1 MPVVLGNELRQRKQ
15 IAVFLRELEIIMG
28 ERNKGSDRPR
38 VLVLGASGLNGGAI
52 VTQLSEM
59 GAVEVVRGARD
70 PRTVASWKDQGK
82 PAVLIDLDDPQ
93 SFPAALE
100 GIDRLFLM
108 TGYTIHMVHQ
118 MKTITDAAVDAGVSF
133 IVHLGVFGNGRS
145 TDPHFAW
152 HELVERY
159 IEGSGVAWCHL
170 HPHVFMENL
179 LTVMRPVDGALRWP
193 MGDKRVG
200 WVASDDIA
208 AVAAKVLAEGPE
220 RHAGK
225 NYYLSTD
232 VLNGIEVARVLSR
245 ATDRPIEALVMTPDD
260 LAFGVASGQVV
271 MPGNIEA
278 NYAAS
283 MLEWAR
289 QTFDGRMAYSAVTT
303 GTVATLLGRPPIKL
317 EAWARQHRSDI
328 GA

>member
-1 MPVVLGNELRQRKQ
+1 
-15 IAVFLRELEIIMG
+15 MG

-52 VTQLSEM
+52 VAQLDEM
-59 GAVEVVRGARD
+59 GGVEVVRGARD
-70 PRTVASWKDQGK
+70 PRTVASWKDEGK
-82 PAVLIDLDDPQ
+82 AAVLIDLDDPQ

-179 LTVMRPVDGALRWP
+179 LTVMRPVGGALRWP
-193 MGDKRVG
+193 MGDKPVG

-232 VLNGIEVARVLSR
+232 VLNGMEVAGVLSR

-260 LAFGVASGQVV
+260 LALGVASGQVV

-289 QTFDGRMAYSAVTT
+289 QTFDGRMGYSAVTT
-303 GTVATLLGRPPIKL
+303 DTFATLLGRPPINL
-317 EAWARQHRSDI
+317 EDWARQHRSDI

>member
-1 MPVVLGNELRQRKQ
+1 
-15 IAVFLRELEIIMG
+15 MG
-28 ERNKGSDRPR
+28 ERDKGSHRPR

-52 VTQLSEM
+52 VAQLGEM
-59 GAVEVVRGARD
+59 SGVEVVRGARD
-70 PRTVASWKDQGK
+70 PRTVASWKDEGK
-82 PAVLIDLDDPQ
+82 AAVRIDLDDPL

-193 MGDKRVG
+193 MGDRRVG

-232 VLNGIEVARVLSR
+232 VLNGTEVAGVLSR
-245 ATDRPIEALVMTPDD
+245 ATARPIRALVMTPDD
-260 LAFGVASGQVV
+260 LALGVASGQVV

-289 QTFDGRMAYSAVTT
+289 QTFDGRMDYSAVTT
-303 GTVATLLGRPPIKL
+303 DTVATLLGRPPISL
-317 EAWARQHRSDI
+317 EDWARQHRSKI
-328 GA
+328 AA

>member
-1 MPVVLGNELRQRKQ
+1 MAK
-15 IAVFLRELEIIMG
+15 
-28 ERNKGSDRPR
+28 K
-38 VLVLGASGLNGGAI
+38 
-52 VTQLSEM
+52 
-59 GAVEVVRGARD
+59 
-70 PRTVASWKDQGK
+70 
-82 PAVLIDLDDPQ
+82 
-93 SFPAALE
+93 
-100 GIDRLFLM
+100 
-108 TGYTIHMVHQ
+108 
-118 MKTITDAAVDAGVSF
+118 
-133 IVHLGVFGNGRS
+133 FGNGGRS

-179 LTVMRPVDGALRWP
+179 LTVMRPVGGALRWP
-193 MGDKRVG
+193 MGDKPVG

-208 AVAAKVLAEGPE
+208 AVAARVLAEGPE

-232 VLNGIEVARVLSR
+232 VLNGMEVAGVLSR
-245 ATDRPIEALVMTPDD
+245 ATDRRIQALVMTPDD
-260 LAFGVASGQVV
+260 LALGVASGQVV

-289 QTFDGRMAYSAVTT
+289 QTFDGRMALWPALMGDDRHRCGRCSADRRSNWKTGRSSIAPTSEPDENGCRRHSFPHHCAYSD
-303 GTVATLLGRPPIKL
+303 GFWGRTWKRGYTSPMGM
-317 EAWARQHRSDI
+317 ARTRPS
-328 GA
+328 

>member
-1 MPVVLGNELRQRKQ
+1 
-15 IAVFLRELEIIMG
+15 MG
-28 ERNKGSDRPR
+28 EQAKRAGRTR
-38 VLVLGASGLNGGAI
+38 VLVLGASGLNGGALVALLGKMDGI
-52 VTQLSEM
+52 
-59 GAVEVVRGARD
+59 EVVRGARD
-70 PRTVASWKDQGK
+70 PRTVTRWKDEGK
-82 PAVLIDLDDPQ
+82 AAVRIDLDDPL
-93 SFPAALE
+93 SFPAALA
-100 GIDRLFLM
+100 GVDRLFLM

-170 HPHVFMENL
+170 HRMSSMENL

-220 RHAGK
+220 RHAAK

-232 VLNGIEVARVLSR
+232 VLNGTDVAGVLSR
-245 ATDRPIEALVMTPDD
+245 ATDRPIQALVMTPDD
-260 LAFGVASGQVV
+260 LALGVASGQVV
-271 MPGNIEA
+271 MPGYVEA

-289 QTFDGRMAYSAVTT
+289 QTFD
-303 GTVATLLGRPPIKL
+303 
-317 EAWARQHRSDI
+317 
-328 GA
+328 

>member
-1 MPVVLGNELRQRKQ
+1 MNK
-15 IAVFLRELEIIMG
+15 
-28 ERNKGSDRPR
+28 RNKGSDRPR

-52 VTQLSEM
+52 VAQLGEM
-59 GAVEVVRGARD
+59 DGVEVVRGARD
-70 PRTVASWKDQGK
+70 PRIVASWKDEGK
-82 PAVLIDLDDPQ
+82 AAVRIDLDDPQ
-93 SFPAALE
+93 SFPAALK

-179 LTVMRPVDGALRWP
+179 LTVMRPVGGALRWP
-193 MGDKRVG
+193 RGDKRVG

-232 VLNGIEVARVLSR
+232 VLNGMEVAGVLSR
-245 ATDRPIEALVMTPDD
+245 ATDRPIQALVMTPDD
-260 LAFGVASGQVV
+260 LALGVASGQVV

-278 NYAAS
+278 N
-283 MLEWAR
+283 
-289 QTFDGRMAYSAVTT
+289 
-303 GTVATLLGRPPIKL
+303 
-317 EAWARQHRSDI
+317 
-328 GA
+328 

>member
-1 MPVVLGNELRQRKQ
+1 
-15 IAVFLRELEIIMG
+15 MG
-28 ERNKGSDRPR
+28 ERNKESDRPR

-52 VTQLSEM
+52 VAQLGEM
-59 GAVEVVRGARD
+59 GGVEVVRGARD
-70 PRTVASWKDQGK
+70 PRTVASWKDEGK
-82 PAVLIDLDDPQ
+82 AAVLIDLDDPQ
-93 SFPAALE
+93 SFPAALK

-108 TGYTIHMVHQ
+108 TGYTIHMVHP

-179 LTVMRPVDGALRWP
+179 LTVMRPVGGALRWP
-193 MGDKRVG
+193 MGDKPVG

-232 VLNGIEVARVLSR
+232 VLNGMEVAGVLSR
-245 ATDRPIEALVMTPDD
+245 ATDRRIQALVMTPDD
-260 LAFGVASGQVV
+260 LALGVASGQVV

-289 QTFDGRMAYSAVTT
+289 QTFDGRMAYSEVATD
-303 GTVATLLGRPPIKL
+303 TVATLLGRSPIKL
-317 EAWARQHRSDI
+317 EDWARQHRSDL
-328 GA
+328 GT

>member
-1 MPVVLGNELRQRKQ
+1 
-15 IAVFLRELEIIMG
+15 MG
-28 ERNKGSDRPR
+28 ERDKGSDRPR
-38 VLVLGASGLNGGAI
+38 ILVLGASGLNGGAI
-52 VTQLSEM
+52 VAQLGEM
-59 GAVEVVRGARD
+59 GGVEVVRGARD
-70 PRTVASWKDQGK
+70 PQTVASWRDEGK
-82 PAVLIDLDDPQ
+82 AAVLIDLNDPQ
-93 SFPAALE
+93 CFPAALE

-118 MKTITDAAVDAGVSF
+118 MKTITDAAVDARVSF

-179 LTVMRPVDGALRWP
+179 LTVMRPMGGALRWP

-232 VLNGIEVARVLSR
+232 VLNGMEVAGVLSR
-245 ATDRPIEALVMTPDD
+245 ATDRPIQALVMTPDD
-260 LAFGVASGQVV
+260 LALGVASGQVV

-289 QTFDGRMAYSAVTT
+289 QTFDGRMAYSAVMTD
-303 GTVATLLGRPPIKL
+303 TVATLLGRPPINL
-317 EAWARQHRSDI
+317 EDWARQHRSDI